1 MSKASESTLQTLFL
15 AEPDAL
21 LPALPCTALARTTRR
36 SLVQDA
42 LKQRPAVLVL
52 WQPPAAEIES
62 WLRTLKD
69 LPAPLPLVMVAT
81 GARAEHRR
89 LAFDAGVQVWVER
102 EEDLAHSLPW
112 ALWQFERQQALQAQ
126 LDERQWTERAKGLL
140 MHACHLEEDSAHRL
154 LRDAAMH
161 ARLRLGE
168 LSRSV
173 VQAAQLAEGV
183 NLAGQQRMLSQRIV
197 KLIAQRAAAIEPKR
211 AKVLQDESAARVDSN
226 LARIALLLPTMDLQ
240 PVNEAWAAL
249 KPHLIG
255 KPTAEVLAA
264 ADVCAQT
271 LLERSEALTQAI
283 EQAGAGKPLGV
294 VNLCGRQRMLS
305 QRLAKSA
312 LLADM
317 LPAFETT
324 DITANL
330 DAFSVGLSELESA
343 PLSSAA
349 IRELL
354 ARVHEEWLRLLRS
367 LRVTQGSE
375 AAAGLARS
383 SEVLLNHLD
392 QLTTEYQ
399 QSLQLILG

>member
-1 MSKASESTLQTLFL
+1 MSQALESPQRVLFL
-15 AEPDAL
+15 AEPEAL
-21 LPALPCTALARTTRR
+21 LPALRCTALARTTRL

-42 LKQRPAVLVL
+42 LKQRPEVLVL
-52 WQPPAAEIES
+52 WHPPAADIED
-62 WLRTLKD
+62 WLHALKT
-69 LPAPLPLVMVAT
+69 LPAPLPVVVIAA
-81 GARAEHRR
+81 GVSAAQQR
-89 LAFDAGVQVWVER
+89 LGFDVGVQVWLER
-102 EEDLAHSLPW
+102 AEELHNALPW
-112 ALWQFERQQALQAQ
+112 ALWQFERQQTLQAQ
-126 LDERQWTERAKGLL
+126 LDDRHWTERAKGLL

-154 LRDAAMH
+154 LRDTAMH

-173 VQAAQLAEGV
+173 VQAAQLAEGM

-211 AKVLQDESAARVDSN
+211 AKVLQDESAARVDGN
-226 LARIALLLPTMDLQ
+226 LTRLAQLLPTMDLQ
-240 PVNEAWAAL
+240 PVNQAWDAL
-249 KPHLIG
+249 KPLLIG
-255 KPTAEVLAA
+255 KPTAEVLAE

-317 LPAFETT
+317 LPAFEPT

-330 DAFSVGLSELESA
+330 DAFSAGLTELESA